1 MACCTTS
8 FQDWLGHG
16 YFWRPVPEDH
26 WVDQEWHLENAAGNA
41 AWQPILL
48 WWMILASRKIVHSI
62 RSARCL
68 PIHGMN
74 ILIINSRRMA
84 IRTEE
89 LWCFVPIFLRPCR
102 ILTFWRM
109 AFIACKMLGSWQR
122 TTICCVNIWDFKAR
136 ICGQTRPPRGLWW
149 L

>member
-1 MACCTTS
+1 MLPGEHLFRTGWAMATFGGLFQKITGKTKSGTWRMQLEMQHGSRFCC
-8 FQDWLGHG
+8 G
-16 YFWRPVPEDH
+16 
-26 WVDQEWHLENAAGNA
+26 EWSWHREK
-41 AWQPILL
+41 
-48 WWMILASRKIVHSI
+48 MVHSI

-74 ILIINSRRMA
+74 ILTINSCRMA

-109 AFIACKMLGSWQR
+109 AFIDCKMLGSWQR
-122 TTICCVNIWDFKAR
+122 ITICCVNIWDFKAR